1 MKRLIYR
8 YLIGDFFMK
17 SNLPLAMFL
26 GSFLVAGGVYLNQTL
41 DKNGLEVT
49 DNSVGA
55 MKILHSLDMK
65 IDGTLSHYKLKEL
78 LPFNE
83 DRLTMQCFSDEKE
96 YLNIERELLLKLK
109 HSFLMGQAPSDL
121 GIYSNNF
128 AVNDF
133 FSGKKVTRDINSIS
147 YERNTPIS
155 NKIEGKKAI
164 NHLNEYIGEF
174 SKVEFAE
181 IVGTKYI
188 SLPGQRANGNEMK
201 TAQIE
206 ARFDLR
212 GTNSEGKVQKRGV
225 FNIKVT
231 KMDDTWK
238 IENIKLVDSE
248 TLKTKEV
255 FFKNLTAETN
265 VGNAIPSH
273 LRREAI
279 RRGGYALAL
288 GDYNNDKEV
297 DLYVATVAESI
308 LMKGKHKGSH
318 FDVVKNEALE
328 SQSLVK
334 AAAFADF
341 SNNGHDDL
349 LVVRFAPNEAQ
360 TKNDRTDILIY
371 KNDNGELKTEKG
383 LVKFDQK
390 TNYAMPLALADF
402 NNDGS
407 LDFYVGFP
415 GAKDFTTLEEAKQE
429 EGLATQGI
437 FFNDGRGVFKDD
449 PYKSFAK
456 FHNSMASNNGVQDD
470 LSRIFPH
477 SAIAVDFD
485 ENGTSDLVVIDDRA
499 NLSPIYM
506 NNGKA
511 DFVYATKKIGIGLSD
526 YGMGAEVMDVN
537 NDGKYDFL
545 MSSVN
550 FNASK
555 RIKDSCEINWS
566 VQNTVSA
573 GVKGLRSF
581 TANSNG
587 TFTETT
593 EQNGLEWMGQGAGG
607 VKVIDY
613 NNDGL
618 EDIYVANGL
627 WTGSEDDQ
635 SQDIASRFVMASTM
649 GILEDTLKADLKNDK
664 IVYDKPI
671 RNNDFKSLLFRSDSQ
686 SAVMDI
692 LSFYRGDISGKTNGK
707 KAPSL
712 AGAQRNRLFHNN
724 GDGTFTEVGYLLG
737 LDSIADGYMVATAD
751 LDKDGHMDLVL
762 RNADPGYK
770 KDQFAPVEI
779 YKNLGKTKAKSVIL
793 SLKGSISNRNAV
805 GALIT
810 AEVGDKLLKRQ
821 LVGNSGTVQSERLIH
836 IGLDNEKNLK
846 KLSIRWPSGNKQV
859 IENIAPGF
867 YEITESIKGLQASK

>member
-1 MKRLIYR
+1 
-8 YLIGDFFMK
+8 MK
-17 SNLPLAMFL
+17 SNLALAIFVGSLAVVSGGIYL
-26 GSFLVAGGVYLNQTL
+26 GQKGDISGQKVVDNTDGARQILTALNT
-41 DKNGLEVT
+41 
-49 DNSVGA
+49 
-55 MKILHSLDMK
+55 KIN
-65 IDGTLSHYKLKEL
+65 GTLSHYEGIET
-78 LPFNE
+78 LPFNA
-83 DRLTMQCFSDEKE
+83 DRLTMQCFSDENE
-96 YLNIERELLLKLK
+96 YLNIERNLLLKLK
-109 HSFLMGQAPSDL
+109 NDFLKGEVNPGLNIYTSD
-121 GIYSNNF
+121 F
-128 AVNDF
+128 KVNDF
-133 FSGKKVTRDINSIS
+133 YSGKKTKRDINKIS
-147 YERNTPIS
+147 YERIKPFPSILK
-155 NKIEGKKAI
+155 NKNAFT
-164 NHLNEYIGEF
+164 HLNDYLSEF
-174 SKVEFAE
+174 KEVDFAE
-181 IVGTKYI
+181 LVGTKYI
-188 SLPGQRANGNEMK
+188 SLPGQRGDKNKMNM
-201 TAQIE
+201 AQIE

-212 GTNSEGKVQKRGV
+212 GLGASGKIQKRGV
-225 FNIKVT
+225 FNILVK
-231 KMDDTWK
+231 KIDKDWK
-238 IENIKLVDSE
+238 IQKIKLVDSE
-248 TLKTKEV
+248 TLKTGET
-255 FFKNLTAETN
+255 FFKNLTAEAK
-265 VGNAIPSH
+265 VANAVPSH

-308 LMKGKHKGSH
+308 LMKGENKGSS
-318 FDVVKNEALE
+318 FKVVKNEALE
-328 SQSLVK
+328 NQSLVK

-341 SNNGHDDL
+341 SNKGHDDL

-371 KNDNGELKTEKG
+371 KNNNGELKTEKG

-402 NNDGS
+402 NNDGF

-437 FFNDGRGVFKDD
+437 FFNDGQGVFKDD

-456 FHNSMASNNGVQDD
+456 FHKKMVSNNGVADD

-511 DFVYATKKIGIGLSD
+511 DFVYATEKIGIGLMD
-526 YGMGAEVMDVN
+526 YGMGAEVMDIN

-566 VQNTVSA
+566 VQNTISA

-581 TANSNG
+581 TANQNG

-593 EQNGLEWMGQGAGG
+593 AQNGLEWMGQGAGG

-618 EDIYVANGL
+618 EDIYVSNGL
-627 WTGSEDDQ
+627 WTGSENDQ
-635 SQDIASRFVMASTM
+635 SQDIASKFVMASTM
-649 GILEDTLKADLKNDK
+649 GIVEDGLKSGLRTDQ
-664 IVYDKPI
+664 IVYEKPR
-671 RNNDFKSLLFRSDSQ
+671 RNADFQSLLFRSDSQ
-686 SAVMDI
+686 SAIMDI
-692 LSFYRGDISGKTNGK
+692 LSFYRGDIQSLKSDK
-707 KAPSL
+707 EQAPSL

-737 LDSIADGYMVATAD
+737 LDSIADGYMVATTD
-751 LDKDGHMDLVL
+751 LDKDGHMDIVL

-779 YKNLGKTKAKSVIL
+779 FKNLGKAEKQSVIL
-793 SLKGSISNRNAV
+793 SLKGAISNRNAV
-805 GALIT
+805 GALIS
-810 AEVGDKLLKRQ
+810 AEVGDKLVKRQ
-821 LVGNSGTVQSERLIH
+821 LVGNSGTVQSERIIH
-836 IGLDNEKNLK
+836 IGLDDQKSLK
-846 KLSIRWPSGNKQV
+846 KLTIKWPSGNKQV
-859 IENIAPGF
+859 IEDMAPGF
-867 YEITESIKGLQASK
+867 YEVTESIKGLQASK